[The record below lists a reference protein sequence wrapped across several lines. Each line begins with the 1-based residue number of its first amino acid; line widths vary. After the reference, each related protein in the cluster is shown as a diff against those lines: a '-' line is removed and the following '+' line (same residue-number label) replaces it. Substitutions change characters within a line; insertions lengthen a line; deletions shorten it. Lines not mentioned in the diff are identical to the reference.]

1 MKSHSLS
8 DRHAEPAGFKR
19 SDVDAGVVVLAGH
32 GGVDRKASTG
42 APVALRIVR
51 NPRGY
56 WEEVSGSGF
65 RSDML

>member
-32 GGVDRKASTG
+32 GGVDRKGLDWRTSSFADCPQPTRILG
-42 APVALRIVR
+42 RGQRLRIQK
-51 NPRGY
+51 
-56 WEEVSGSGF
+56 
-65 RSDML
+65 